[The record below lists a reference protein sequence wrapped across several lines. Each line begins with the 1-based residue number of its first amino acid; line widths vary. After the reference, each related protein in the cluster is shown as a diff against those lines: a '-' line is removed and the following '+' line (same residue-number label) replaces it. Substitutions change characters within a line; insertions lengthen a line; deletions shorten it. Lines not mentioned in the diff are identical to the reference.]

1 MSDTFARLDRRARGL
16 LARVRGRNLVIGIP
30 YLWLLLFFVVPF
42 LIVFKISFSEVR
54 LAMPPYA
61 PLFEQAADGSRMVA
75 IFNLGNYGY
84 LLTDSLYFSTFLYS
98 LKVAAVSTLLCLL
111 IGYPMAYAIART
123 DSAFLRRLLI
133 AAVVVTF
140 LSGSVTRA
148 YGWLV
153 ILGNRGL
160 LNGMMIALGLR
171 EQPVQMIFN
180 HTGVFVA
187 LLHFVVPFFVLTL
200 VGTVRN
206 VPRSLEDAAR
216 NLGAS
221 AWTAFRRV
229 TLPLTLP
236 GIVAGMTLCF
246 GLGLSAFLFPLMLGG
261 GRVRLMANF
270 IYDEIFTSFNL
281 PFAAA
286 TSAIFL
292 ACALALLAA
301 FNALQGAVGRRPGRA
316 A

>member
-1 MSDTFARLDRRARGL
+1 MRWRPGARLAAL
-16 LARVRGRNLVIGIP
+16 LAPCLVV
-30 YLWLLLFFVVPF
+30 LLL
-42 LIVFKISFSEVR
+42 L
-54 LAMPPYA
+54 
-61 PLFEQAADGSRMVA
+61 
-75 IFNLGNYGY
+75 
-84 LLTDSLYFSTFLYS
+84 
-98 LKVAAVSTLLCLL
+98 VAAYAAFLGTSLLRPVPGTADVSGPLTLANYTKFATDPAYWGILGRTVWFAALVSLCAAVV
-111 IGYPMAYAIART
+111 GYPLAYTIART
-123 DSAFLRRLLI
+123 ESALLRRILI

-160 LNGMMIALGLR
+160 LNAMMLSLGLR
-171 EQPVQMIFN
+171 DQPLQMVFN
-180 HTGVFVA
+180 EIGVFVA

-206 VPRSLEDAAR
+206 VPRALENAAR
-216 NLGAS
+216 NLGAG
-221 AWTAFRRV
+221 AWTTFRRI

-246 GLGLSAFLFPLMLGG
+246 GLGLSAFLFPLLLGG

-270 IYDEIFTSFNL
+270 IYDEIFVAFNL

-286 TSAIFL
+286 ASMIFL
-292 ACALALLAA
+292 AAALAFLLA
-301 FNALQGAVGRRPGRA
+301 FSALQQAIVRHPARA
-316 A
+316 GS

>member
-1 MSDTFARLDRRARGL
+1 MAVDERLRPRSAASLAALLAPCLVVLGL
-16 LARVRGRNLVIGIP
+16 L
-30 YLWLLLFFVVPF
+30 
-42 LIVFKISFSEVR
+42 
-54 LAMPPYA
+54 
-61 PLFEQAADGSRMVA
+61 
-75 IFNLGNYGY
+75 
-84 LLTDSLYFSTFLYS
+84 
-98 LKVAAVSTLLCLL
+98 VAAYAVFLAVGFLKPVPGSADVAGPPTLANYAKFASDPAYWEILWRTVWFAALVAL
-111 IGYPMAYAIART
+111 AAAVIGYPLAYAIART
-123 DSAFLRRLLI
+123 ESALLRRLLI
-133 AAVVVTF
+133 AAVVGTF

-160 LNGMMIALGLR
+160 LNGLMLALGLR
-171 EQPVQMIFN
+171 EQPLQMVFN

-187 LLHFVVPFFVLTL
+187 LLHFVAPFFVLTL

-216 NLGAS
+216 NLGAG

-261 GRVRLMANF
+261 GRVRLMASF
-270 IYDEIFTSFNL
+270 IYEEIFVSFNL

-292 ACALALLAA
+292 ACALALLVA
-301 FNALQGAVGRRPGRA
+301 FNALQGAIGRRPGRA
-316 A
+316 AT

>member
-1 MSDTFARLDRRARGL
+1 MAGDERLTPRSGASLAAMLAPCGLVLGL
-16 LARVRGRNLVIGIP
+16 L
-30 YLWLLLFFVVPF
+30 
-42 LIVFKISFSEVR
+42 
-54 LAMPPYA
+54 
-61 PLFEQAADGSRMVA
+61 
-75 IFNLGNYGY
+75 
-84 LLTDSLYFSTFLYS
+84 
-98 LKVAAVSTLLCLL
+98 VAAYAVFLAVGFLKPVPGSAEVAGPATLANYLKFASDAAYWEILWRTVWFAAL
-111 IGYPMAYAIART
+111 VALAAAVVGYPMAYAIART

-160 LNGMMIALGLR
+160 LNGLMITLGLR
-171 EQPVQMIFN
+171 EQPLQMIFN

-316 A
+316 AS

>member
-1 MSDTFARLDRRARGL
+1 MSLRPGARLAAL
-16 LARVRGRNLVIGIP
+16 LAP
-30 YLWLLLFFVVPF
+30 CLL
-42 LIVFKISFSEVR
+42 I
-54 LAMPPYA
+54 LA
-61 PLFEQAADGSRMVA
+61 
-75 IFNLGNYGY
+75 
-84 LLTDSLYFSTFLYS
+84 LL
-98 LKVAAVSTLLCLL
+98 VAAYAAFLAAGFLRPVPGTADIAGPPTLANYLKFASDPAYWGILWRTVWFAGLVSLCAAL

-123 DSAFLRRLLI
+123 DSALLRRLLI

-160 LNGMMIALGLR
+160 LNGLMLALGLR
-171 EQPVQMIFN
+171 EQPLQMVFN
-180 HTGVFVA
+180 HVGVFVA

-200 VGTVRN
+200 VGAVRN
-206 VPRSLEDAAR
+206 VPRALEDAAR
-216 NLGAS
+216 NLGAG
-221 AWTAFRRV
+221 AWTTFRRV

-270 IYDEIFTSFNL
+270 IYDEIFVSFNL

-286 TSAIFL
+286 ASAIFL
-292 ACALALLAA
+292 VCALASLLA
-301 FNALQGAVGRRPGRA
+301 FSALQHALARQPARA

>member
-1 MSDTFARLDRRARGL
+1 MAGDERLTLRSGGSLAALLAPCVLVLALLVAAYAVFLAVGFLKPVPGTAEVAGPPTFANYLKFVSDAAYWEILWRTVWFAALVS
-16 LARVRGRNLVIGIP
+16 LAAA
-30 YLWLLLFFVVPF
+30 
-42 LIVFKISFSEVR
+42 IV
-54 LAMPPYA
+54 
-61 PLFEQAADGSRMVA
+61 
-75 IFNLGNYGY
+75 
-84 LLTDSLYFSTFLYS
+84 
-98 LKVAAVSTLLCLL
+98 
-111 IGYPMAYAIART
+111 GYPMAYAIART
-123 DSAFLRRLLI
+123 DSTFLRRLLI